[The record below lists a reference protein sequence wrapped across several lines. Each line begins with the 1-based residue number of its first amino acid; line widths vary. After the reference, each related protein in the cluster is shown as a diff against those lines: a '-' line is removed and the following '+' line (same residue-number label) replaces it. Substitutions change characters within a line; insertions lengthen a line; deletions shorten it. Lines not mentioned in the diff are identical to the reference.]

1 MNVSCNVQL
10 KGTTKQNKGQKE
22 GRIPTSAARSC
33 LCHSGS
39 IDTFELAEG
48 FDFTANSIC
57 ALYGNR
63 KFSQAYQAG
72 NAGIVGIEGLH
83 SSAMIVRLVH
93 NGTSR
98 HDRETFSDMQNW
110 TSILSA

>member
-22 GRIPTSAARSC
+22 GRIHTSAARSC

-63 KFSQAYQAG
+63 IGHRFYLLEG
-72 NAGIVGIEGLH
+72 NMYHLDISWPLMEALGHGILGI
-83 SSAMIVRLVH
+83 
-93 NGTSR
+93 
-98 HDRETFSDMQNW
+98 DFF
-110 TSILSA
+110 